1 MSALLQKLKKTSTI
15 KEAEIL
21 SASELFNEKD
31 VIPTAVPAL
40 NIALSGDIDGGIRS
54 GLISFAGESKTFK
67 TSNSLVLVSAYL
79 KKYPNAIC
87 VFYDC
92 EFGVS
97 ANTLK
102 AANIDPN
109 RVLHCPITSIEEL
122 KFDLMAKLT
131 GPDAVS
137 RDDKVIIMVD
147 SVGNL
152 ASTKETNDAMK
163 ENAATD
169 MGTRAKSLKSL
180 WRLVTPHL
188 TIKDI
193 PLIAIQHTYAEQ
205 GAMYAKTIMAGGQG
219 GMLSSDV
226 VFFIGKSQEKDGTE
240 LKGYNFKLKVEKS
253 RYVKEKSVIPIIV
266 TFEGGIYKYTGILD
280 MAIEAKH
287 VVKPSNGWY
296 QLVDPET
303 GEELGSKVRE
313 KDTGTEEFLGVVLKR
328 ESFKHWVREKYQLSH
343 NSLVADETTD
353 ADDELLAEL
362 EAAMEDEAKPKRKG
376 K

>member
-1 MSALLQKLKKTSTI
+1 MSLLQKLKKTSTI
-15 KEAEIL
+15 KEVEVL

-40 NIALSGDIDGGIRS
+40 NIALSGDLDGGLRS
-54 GLISFAGESKTFK
+54 GLISFAGPSKHFK
-67 TSNSLVLVSAYL
+67 TMYCLVLVSAYM
-79 KKYPNAIC
+79 KKYPDSIC

-97 ANTLK
+97 AQTLE
-102 AANIDPN
+102 AAEIDPS

-131 GPDAVS
+131 GPDAIA
-137 RDDKVIIMVD
+137 RGDKVIFMID

-163 ENAATD
+163 ENAASD

-188 TIKDI
+188 TIKNI
-193 PLIAIQHTYAEQ
+193 PLLAVQHTYDEQ
-205 GAMYAKTIMAGGQG
+205 GLFPKTIMAGGQG

-240 LKGYNFKLKVEKS
+240 LTGYNFKLKVEKS

-266 TFEGGIYKYTGILD
+266 TFGGGIYKYTGILE
-280 MAIEAKH
+280 MAVEAKE
-287 VVKPSNGWY
+287 VIKPSNGWY

-303 GEELGSKVRE
+303 GETLGSKVRE
-313 KDTGTEEFLGVVLKR
+313 KDTGNEAFLGVVLKR
-328 ESFKHWVREKYQLSH
+328 ESFKKWVKEKYQLSH
-343 NSLVADETTD
+343 TTLVS
-353 ADDELLAEL
+353 DDEDIDEDL
-362 EAAMEDEAKPKRKG
+362 E
-376 K
+376 

>member
-40 NIALSGDIDGGIRS
+40 NIALSGDIDGGLRS
-54 GLISFAGESKTFK
+54 GLISLAGPSRHFK
-67 TSNSLVLVSAYL
+67 TSYCLVMVAAYL
-79 KKYPNAIC
+79 KKYKDAVC

-97 ANTLK
+97 AQTLES
-102 AANIDPN
+102 AGIDPN
-109 RVLHCPITSIEEL
+109 RVLHCPITSVEEL

-131 GPDAVS
+131 GPDAIA
-137 RDDKVIIMVD
+137 RGDKVIIMVD

-152 ASTKETNDAMK
+152 ASTKEANDALK

-188 TIKDI
+188 TIKNI
-193 PLIAIQHTYAEQ
+193 PLLAVMHVYEES
-205 GAMYAKTIMAGGQG
+205 GMFPKTIMSGGTG

-240 LKGYNFKLKVEKS
+240 VKGYNFKLKIEKS

-266 TFEGGIYKYTGILD
+266 TFEGGIYKYSGILD

-287 VVKPSNGWY
+287 VVKPSNGFY
-296 QLVDPET
+296 QLVDDET
-303 GEELGSKVRE
+303 GEELSKKVRE
-313 KDTGTEEFLGVVLKR
+313 KETGTEEFLGVVLKR
-328 ESFKHWVREKYQLSH
+328 ESFKQWVREKYQLSH
-343 NSLVADETTD
+343 SELVADETTE